1 MKKWIVASV
10 MLMGVALHSEAQ
22 TITLPTTKRTTTVT
36 TTEKPKK
43 QKKGKKNAET
53 GIPTLPTTRKADVT
67 ITTPSEE
74 NRKTDVV
81 PQMLPTLP
89 TTTSKPAVA
98 EASTEKKEII
108 RVAAKR
114 RKAPRAK
121 AIIRN
126 PKADDNEIY
135 ESAEHIPTYPG
146 GVAAL
151 MEFIKSNLQY
161 PEDAIAEKAE
171 GLIQVSFVVEKDG
184 STSEFEVLD
193 EHHPS
198 LEAEAVRVMKMMPK
212 WNPGTQDGV
221 KVRVEY
227 TVPVKFSLPQE
238 AVNDSINNLKP

>member
-1 MKKWIVASV
+1 MKKWIIASA
-10 MLMGVALHSEAQ
+10 MLIGVALNGEAQ
-22 TITLPTTKRTTTVT
+22 TITLPTTKRATTVT
-36 TTEKPKK
+36 TPEKPKR
-43 QKKGKKNAET
+43 QKKEKKNVET
-53 GIPTLPTTRKADVT
+53 GIPTLPTTRKTDVT
-67 ITTPSEE
+67 ITTSSEE
-74 NRKTDVV
+74 NRKTGEV
-81 PQMLPTLP
+81 PQVLPTLP
-89 TTTSKPAVA
+89 TTTSKPDVA
-98 EASTEKKEII
+98 KATDEKKEIV

-114 RKAPRAK
+114 RQAPRAK
-121 AIIRN
+121 AIVRN

-171 GLIQVSFVVEKDG
+171 GLVQVSFVVEKDG

-227 TVPVKFSLPQE
+227 TVPVKFTLPQE
-238 AVNDSINNLKP
+238 EVNDSINNLNP

>member
-1 MKKWIVASV
+1 MRKWIIASA
-10 MLMGVALHSEAQ
+10 MLIGVALNGKAQ

-43 QKKGKKNAET
+43 QKKGKKNVET

-67 ITTPSEE
+67 ITAPSAE
-74 NRKTDVV
+74 NRKTGEV
-81 PQMLPTLP
+81 PQVLPTLP

-98 EASTEKKEII
+98 ETAVEKKEIV

-114 RKAPRAK
+114 RVAPRAK
-121 AIIRN
+121 TIIRN
-126 PKADDNEIY
+126 PKVDDNEIY

-171 GLIQVSFVVEKDG
+171 GLVQVSFVVEKDG

-212 WNPGTQDGV
+212 WNPGTQD
-221 KVRVEY
+221 
-227 TVPVKFSLPQE
+227 
-238 AVNDSINNLKP
+238 SI

>member
-1 MKKWIVASV
+1 MRKWIIASA
-10 MLMGVALHSEAQ
+10 MLIGVALNGKAQ

-43 QKKGKKNAET
+43 QKKGKKNVET

-67 ITTPSEE
+67 ITAPSEE
-74 NRKTDVV
+74 NRKTGEV
-81 PQMLPTLP
+81 PQVLPTLP

-98 EASTEKKEII
+98 EASVEKKEIVK
-108 RVAAKR
+108 VAAKR
-114 RKAPRAK
+114 RVAPRAK
-121 AIIRN
+121 AIVRN
-126 PKADDNEIY
+126 PKVDDNEIY

-238 AVNDSINNLKP
+238 AVNDSINNIKP

>member
-1 MKKWIVASV
+1 MKKWIIASA
-10 MLMGVALHSEAQ
+10 MLIGVALNGKAQ

-43 QKKGKKNAET
+43 QKKEKKNVET

-67 ITTPSEE
+67 ITAPSEE
-74 NRKTDVV
+74 NRKTGEV

-89 TTTSKPAVA
+89 TTTSKPVVA
-98 EASTEKKEII
+98 EASVEKKEIV

-114 RKAPRAK
+114 RVAPRAK
-121 AIIRN
+121 AIVRN
-126 PKADDNEIY
+126 PKVDDNEIY

-171 GLIQVSFVVEKDG
+171 GLVQVSFVVEKDG

-227 TVPVKFSLPQE
+227 TVPVKFTLPQE
-238 AVNDSINNLKP
+238 EVNDSINNLNP